1 MSKLLGSVAFRLALG
16 YGVLVVATL
25 AVISAVL
32 YFGTVVVIDRG
43 VDVKL
48 SKLSEQLVDHY
59 DGADLE
65 PLKRRIEQ
73 LLTDGID
80 QETEV
85 FALLDADGRNIVG
98 NVRSLN
104 RGTPLDRLTVQTIIR
119 DGRPSTS
126 RLLPHRLSSG
136 NVLVVGRD
144 LHDVREM
151 EQLVLRALLM
161 GGVVALL
168 LAVAGAALV
177 RRQLEHRMAAIRHT
191 ALEIEAGD
199 LSRRIPVPDADDEF
213 TRLNRD
219 INRMLDRI
227 QRLMEGV
234 RDVSNAIAHDLRTP
248 LGRIRNRLDE
258 MLRSGATSEQLRDA
272 AATSI
277 HGIDELIVILDKLLQ
292 IAEAE
297 AATRRQCFQR
307 VTLKDIIKD
316 VVELYD
322 ATAEA
327 SGVTLTVD
335 VVGEPTALGDKDLLA
350 SATANLVDNA
360 LKYGGRAETT
370 VRVGAREDRESVFIL
385 VRDEGPGIPVEERAK
400 VVARFYRLD
409 RSRSLPGNG
418 LGLAIVTA
426 ISHLHGGTLSLE
438 DAGPGLVARIVLPR
452 AAA

>member
-1 MSKLLGSVAFRLALG
+1 
-16 YGVLVVATL
+16 VLVVATL
-25 AVISAVL
+25 AVISAAL

-43 VDVKL
+43 IDAKL
-48 SKLSEQLVDHY
+48 SKLSEQLVERFEGSDVE
-59 DGADLE
+59 A
-65 PLKRRIEQ
+65 LKRRIEQ

-98 NVRSLN
+98 NVRALA
-104 RGTPLDRLTVQTIIR
+104 RGTPFDRLTDQTIIR

-126 RLLPHRLSSG
+126 RLLPHRLPSG
-136 NVLVVGRD
+136 DVLVIGRD

-151 EQLVLRALLM
+151 EQLVVRALLM

-213 TRLNRD
+213 TRLHRD

-370 VRVGAREDRESVFIL
+370 VRVGAREDRASVSIL

-400 VVARFYRLD
+400 VVTRFYRLD

>member
-1 MSKLLGSVAFRLALG
+1 MARLLGSVAFRLALG

-25 AVISAVL
+25 AVISAAL

-43 VDVKL
+43 IDAKL
-48 SKLSEQLVDHY
+48 SKLSEQLIDRFGTGDVD
-59 DGADLE
+59 ALE
-65 PLKRRIEQ
+65 RRIEQ

-98 NVRSLN
+98 NVRSL
-104 RGTPLDRLTVQTIIR
+104 GHETPLDRLTDRTIVR
-119 DGRPSTS
+119 DGRPSVS
-126 RLLPHRLSSG
+126 RLLPHRLPNG

-151 EQLVLRALLM
+151 EQLVVRALLM

-177 RRQLEHRMAAIRHT
+177 RRQLENRMAAIRHT

-227 QRLMEGV
+227 QRLMDGV

-258 MLRSGATSEQLRDA
+258 MLRPGATNEQLRDA

-277 HGIDELIVILDKLLQ
+277 HGIDDLIVILDKLLQ

-297 AATRRQCFQR
+297 SATRRQCFQP
-307 VTLKDIIKD
+307 VTLKDIIMA

-327 SGVTLTVD
+327 NGVTLAVD
-335 VVGEPTALGDKDLLA
+335 VVGEPTTLGDKDLLA

-360 LKYGGRAETT
+360 LKYGGKAATT
-370 VRVGAREDRESVFIL
+370 VRVGAREDREGVSIV
-385 VRDEGPGIPVEERAK
+385 VKDEGPGIAPEERAK
-400 VVARFYRLD
+400 VVTRFYRLD

-426 ISHLHGGTLSLE
+426 ISHLHGGRLSLE
-438 DAGPGLVARIVLPR
+438 DAAPGLVARIVLPR
-452 AAA
+452 APA

>member
-1 MSKLLGSVAFRLALG
+1 MARLLGSVAFRLALG
-16 YGVLVVATL
+16 YGVLVVATM
-25 AVISAVL
+25 AVISAAL

-43 VDVKL
+43 IDAKL
-48 SKLSEQLVDHY
+48 SKISEQLIDRFETGDVQT
-59 DGADLE
+59 LQ
-65 PLKRRIEQ
+65 RRIQQ
-73 LLTDGID
+73 LLSDGID

-85 FALLDADGRNIVG
+85 YSLLDANGRNIVG
-98 NVRSLN
+98 NLSALSPR
-104 RGTPLDRLTVQTIIR
+104 TPFDRLTDQMIVR
-119 DGRPSTS
+119 DGQPSTS
-126 RLLPHRLSSG
+126 RLLPHRLSNG
-136 NVLVVGRD
+136 DVLVVGRD

-151 EQLVLRALLM
+151 EQLVVRALLV
-161 GGVVALL
+161 GGVIALL
-168 LAVAGAALV
+168 LAVGGAALV

-199 LSRRIPVPDADDEF
+199 LSRRIPLPDADDEF

-248 LGRIRNRLDE
+248 LGRIRSRLDE
-258 MLRSGATSEQLRDA
+258 VLRPGATTEQLREA
-272 AATSI
+272 AGTSI
-277 HGIDELIVILDKLLQ
+277 RGIDELIVIFDKLLQ

-297 AATRRQCFQR
+297 SATRRQCFQP
-307 VTLKDIIKD
+307 VALKDIIRD

-322 ATAEA
+322 ATAEEN
-327 SGVTLTVD
+327 GVLIAVD

-360 LKYGGRAETT
+360 LKYGGSAATT
-370 VRVGAREDRESVFIL
+370 VRVGAREDGETVSIV
-385 VRDEGPGIPVEERAK
+385 VQDEGPGIALEERAK

-426 ISHLHGGTLSLE
+426 ISHLHSGSLSLE
-438 DAGPGLVARIVLPR
+438 DAAPGLIARIVLPR
-452 AAA
+452 ATA